1 MRMNLFKYGYLIRYA
16 FDMGRIFPIIIKQR
30 GLSKLIAGIGS
41 HIIEAPNTFWLFL
54 LNLDLQLK
62 SNLFAILP
70 RWISEMWLYFLN
82 AFRLDTAIQSVLG
95 QW

>member
-41 HIIEAPNTFWLFL
+41 QIIEAPHTIWYFFVT
-54 LNLDLQLK
+54 LDLQVK
-62 SNLFAILP
+62 SFFCGIVP
-70 RWISEMWLYFLN
+70 
-82 AFRLDTAIQSVLG
+82 G
-95 QW
+95 